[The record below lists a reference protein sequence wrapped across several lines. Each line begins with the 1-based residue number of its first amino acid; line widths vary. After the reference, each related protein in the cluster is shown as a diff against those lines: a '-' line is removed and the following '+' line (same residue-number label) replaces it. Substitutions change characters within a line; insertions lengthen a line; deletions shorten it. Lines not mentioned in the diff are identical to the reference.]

1 MSKWLEET
9 HGIQFEL
16 LRHFLVR
23 FFDSDLITAP
33 GQATPAVIGAISI
46 FMPWFAVMISPLKH
60 KYAYLSSLESAD
72 VYLRAV
78 RADQLWLITLM
89 MSTIGL
95 LTAIKWQSVFPGLRD
110 YRALAALPLR
120 SYQIFQAKLAAL
132 LIAATAAIF
141 VLNLF
146 PSVIF
151 PMISGGRWALNPSF
165 GVRVGVHTI
174 VCAAGSYF
182 FFFSFIALQGV
193 LLVLLKRR
201 LFERVSGVLQSAL
214 VPLMLVFIVLS
225 FSIEPKVTAT
235 LLHPHFAAWL
245 PPVWFLG
252 LYQHMLGD
260 RDPEMQVLAAKAV
273 EALTVSI
280 LLSFLSYA
288 VSYHRHRTVL
298 IEGPSVS
305 PTKRRRDLHLLD
317 WLFPDPCQQAVIQFM
332 LKTLAGSNQH
342 RMILTAYAGSG
353 FAVLLTAMVGLGTFI
368 GDAKLHVTM
377 FVYSHVVMLAFLLA
391 GLRHV
396 FSIPIELRAN
406 WIFRIAEAGSRREWL
421 EAIDRLVLIVAVGV
435 LLVPLPFEYKI
446 VGPRAIAEIA
456 LFGTAAAVSY
466 EVVFRSWEK
475 LPFTCSQLPGKTP
488 MWILVLRVYVFL
500 SLLPLPCFILLS
512 CLYSPVGFLI
522 VLGPLIAIGRYLHA
536 SRREYRSEARLVY
549 EESPE
554 PAVQELGLLR

>member
-16 LRHFLVR
+16 LRHFLLR

-120 SYQIFQAKLAAL
+120 SYQIFQAKLTAL

-151 PMISGGRWALNPSF
+151 PMISGGRWALNPFF

-182 FFFSFIALQGV
+182 FFFSFIALQGA

-235 LLHPHFAAWL
+235 VLHPHFAAWL

-252 LYQHMLGD
+252 LYQRILGD
-260 RDPEMQVLAAKAV
+260 RDPEMQVLATRAV
-273 EALTVSI
+273 GALIVSI
-280 LLSFLSYA
+280 LLSFSTYA
-288 VSYHRHRTVL
+288 VSYQRHRTVL

-305 PTKRRRDLHLLD
+305 PTKRRRDLHVLD

-353 FAVLLTAMVGLGTFI
+353 FAVLLTAMVGL
-368 GDAKLHVTM
+368 A
-377 FVYSHVVMLAFLLA
+377 
-391 GLRHV
+391 RHV
-396 FSIPIELRAN
+396 HRRRKVTRHDVRLFPCCDACVPASRFATCVFYSDRIESQLDLQDCRGRESEGVARSDRSARADRCRRCAAGPTPVRIQDCWTTGGRGNSSIRNGGGRFLR
-406 WIFRIAEAGSRREWL
+406 SR
-421 EAIDRLVLIVAVGV
+421 
-435 LLVPLPFEYKI
+435 LPFLGKA
-446 VGPRAIAEIA
+446 AIYVLATSGKNA
-456 LFGTAAAVSY
+456 DVDSGATGLC
-466 EVVFRSWEK
+466 
-475 LPFTCSQLPGKTP
+475 LPVPTSAS
-488 MWILVLRVYVFL
+488 M
-500 SLLPLPCFILLS
+500 
-512 CLYSPVGFLI
+512 
-522 VLGPLIAIGRYLHA
+522 LHSA
-536 SRREYRSEARLVY
+536 
-549 EESPE
+549 
-554 PAVQELGLLR
+554 

>member
-141 VLNLF
+141 VLDLF

-182 FFFSFIALQGV
+182 FFFSFIALQGA
-193 LLVLLKRR
+193 LLVLLKGR

-235 LLHPHFAAWL
+235 VLHFTAGLVSWAL
-245 PPVWFLG
+245 PAHARRSRSGNASVG
-252 LYQHMLGD
+252 NQSC
-260 RDPEMQVLAAKAV
+260 R
-273 EALTVSI
+273 SI
-280 LLSFLSYA
+280 NRLNSSEPFDLRGLLSPAPYRA
-288 VSYHRHRTVL
+288 HRGPVS
-298 IEGPSVS
+298 
-305 PTKRRRDLHLLD
+305 
-317 WLFPDPCQQAVIQFM
+317 FPDEAAPRPARARFA
-332 LKTLAGSNQH
+332 LPRSTPA
-342 RMILTAYAGSG
+342 SG
-353 FAVLLTAMVGLGTFI
+353 HSV
-368 GDAKLHVTM
+368 H
-377 FVYSHVVMLAFLLA
+377 
-391 GLRHV
+391 
-396 FSIPIELRAN
+396 
-406 WIFRIAEAGSRREWL
+406 AEDSR
-421 EAIDRLVLIVAVGV
+421 G
-435 LLVPLPFEYKI
+435 
-446 VGPRAIAEIA
+446 
-456 LFGTAAAVSY
+456 
-466 EVVFRSWEK
+466 
-475 LPFTCSQLPGKTP
+475 Q
-488 MWILVLRVYVFL
+488 
-500 SLLPLPCFILLS
+500 
-512 CLYSPVGFLI
+512 
-522 VLGPLIAIGRYLHA
+522 
-536 SRREYRSEARLVY
+536 
-549 EESPE
+549 
-554 PAVQELGLLR
+554 

>member
-235 LLHPHFAAWL
+235 VLHPHFAAWL

-332 LKTLAGSNQH
+332 LKTLAGSNQL
-342 RMILTAYAGSG
+342 RMI
-353 FAVLLTAMVGLGTFI
+353 
-368 GDAKLHVTM
+368 
-377 FVYSHVVMLAFLLA
+377 A